1 KNTKES
7 RAIAGFSRGGGQ
19 SQYTAFSNPDKFA
32 NMASFSSYLIPEA
45 LDKCFGNN
53 ITADKMKSNF
63 KVLWYGVGK
72 DDFLYNNVQT
82 HLNYFKNK
90 GIEYK
95 YKETDG
101 GHTWMNA
108 RDYLAEVYQLLF
120 K

>member
-1 KNTKES
+1 MS

-19 SQYTAFSNPDKFA
+19 SQYAAFSNPDKFA
-32 NMASFSSYLIPEA
+32 NMGSFSSYLIPEA
-45 LDKCFGNN
+45 MDKEFASLMTKEN
-53 ITADKMKSNF
+53 MKKNF

-72 DDFLYNNVQT
+72 DDFLYKNVQT
-82 HLNYFKNK
+82 HLDYFKQK
-90 GIEYK
+90 GIDYK